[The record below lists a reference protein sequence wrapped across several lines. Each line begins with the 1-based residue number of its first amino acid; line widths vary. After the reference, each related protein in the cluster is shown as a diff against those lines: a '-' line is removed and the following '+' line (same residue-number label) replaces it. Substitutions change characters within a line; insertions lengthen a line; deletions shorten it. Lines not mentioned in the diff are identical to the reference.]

1 MGTEGRLAAPAVT
14 GGSAGAGQAR
24 SGPARRWGAV
34 AWLPLER
41 LVVARGRI
49 GLPGYLPLA
58 VHAGTVGSSDR
69 RRLGWVAVSGSH
81 DTLIAET
88 VSRIVHIRVGLLL
101 TQLEVGGRWIEKG
114 SHYVTPPLAP
124 SSHQMRT
131 QHR

>member
-1 MGTEGRLAAPAVT
+1 MA
-14 GGSAGAGQAR
+14 
-24 SGPARRWGAV
+24 
-34 AWLPLER
+34 
-41 LVVARGRI
+41 ARGRI

-69 RRLGWVAVSGSH
+69 RRLGWVAVSGRH

-101 TQLEVGGRWIEKG
+101 TQLGVGGRWIEKG

-124 SSHQMRT
+124 SAARIK
-131 QHR
+131 